1 MRLRRSAAVLLLPLV
16 LLAGCGDDESATAD
30 DPVTDESTSQ
40 APSETPTEAPSASA
54 EPTAPAKPQCSEIW
68 VDGQTFPERY
78 KGCLDGERLVQAE
91 STYCEFGTR
100 LFYYANSFYA
110 VPNGPVNETDGP
122 LAKDDSF
129 QTALNKCGG

>member
-16 LLAGCGDDESATAD
+16 LLAGCGEGEATSAD
-30 DPVTDESTSQ
+30 DPTPTQSTSSAPTESTST
-40 APSETPTEAPSASA
+40 PPTEAP
-54 EPTAPAKPQCSEIW
+54 PTKPQCSEVW

-110 VPNGPVNETDGP
+110 VPNGPVNETEGA
-122 LAKDDSF
+122 LAKDPAF

>member
-16 LLAGCGDDESATAD
+16 LLAGCGGDEATSAD
-30 DPVTDESTSQ
+30 DP
-40 APSETPTEAPSASA
+40 TPTESASPSPTEA
-54 EPTAPAKPQCSEIW
+54 TSEPPEDAPPAKPQCSEVW

-110 VPNGPVNETDGP
+110 VPNGPVNETEGA
-122 LAKDDSF
+122 LAKDPAF
-129 QTALNKCGG
+129 QKAINKCGG